1 MAKKFKNQKYDR
13 KESKGIEKTVKII
26 KGIGT
31 GVVVVGGIAVAVI
44 KNFLPGGS
52 NKA

>member
-1 MAKKFKNQKYDR
+1 MAKKFENQKYDR
-13 KESKGIEKTVKII
+13 KESKGIEKAVKII

-31 GVVVVGGIAVAVI
+31 GAVLLGGIALAVV
-44 KNFLPGGS
+44 KSFLPGGS